1 MNTSA
6 AQIQDE
12 GLGATILAWPQK
24 EPNIALTESEVQAK
38 VTSVLETEFDL
49 SPGQLRGDTLI
60 KEDLDVDWYDLAAP
74 VMTIEN
80 FFRTMLQDEVARE
93 DVSVHSIVD
102 KLMGRTSR
110 SQDCGVSS
118 RRATSNLSPA

>member
-1 MNTSA
+1 MNTSV
-6 AQIQDE
+6 AQIQE
-12 GLGATILAWPQK
+12 GRFGATILAWPHK
-24 EPNIALTESEVQAK
+24 EPNIVLTETEVQAK
-38 VTSVLETEFDL
+38 VTAVLETELGL
-49 SPGQLRGDTLI
+49 SPGQLRGDSLI

-80 FFRTMLQDEVARE
+80 LFRTMLQDEVARE

-118 RRATSNLSPA
+118 RIATSKLSPS

>member
-1 MNTSA
+1 MNTSV
-6 AQIQDE
+6 AQIQEDRF
-12 GLGATILAWPQK
+12 GATILAWPHK
-24 EPNIALTESEVQAK
+24 EPNIVLTETEVQAK
-38 VTSVLETEFDL
+38 VTSVLATEFGL
-49 SPGQLRGDTLI
+49 SPGQLRGDSLI

-80 FFRTMLQDEVARE
+80 LFRTMLQDEVARE

-118 RRATSNLSPA
+118 RIATSKLSPS

>member
-6 AQIQDE
+6 AQIQEDRF
-12 GLGATILAWPQK
+12 GATILAWPHK
-24 EPNIALTESEVQAK
+24 EPNIVLTETEVQAK
-38 VTSVLETEFDL
+38 VTAVLETELGL
-49 SPGQLRGDTLI
+49 SPGQLRGDSLI

-74 VMTIEN
+74 IMIIEN

-102 KLMGRTSR
+102 KLLCRTSR
-110 SQDCGVSS
+110 SQDCGASN
-118 RRATSNLSPA
+118 RRATSKLSPS